1 LYMGDFL
8 WLLMKK
14 RKMQMGGEWVFPSAK
29 SKTGHIVNISKFRKK
44 INEQSNISF
53 TFQDLRR
60 TFNFIASNLSNEPIF
75 IKNTNEKKII
85 LESDHVVH
93 DQDMRHKMNR
103 IEQIVLSSYRDEL
116 IALMNI
122 NS

>member
-1 LYMGDFL
+1 MGDFL

-93 DQDMRHKMNR
+93 DQDMRHKMNK